1 MPHTP
6 RSPDEQLR
14 DRLGAILGGAVESE
28 PAALL
33 TYGDPVEVLVRADAR
48 GVHVEVPVVEWRGST
63 PVLTGERRASF
74 PREAVTRLGGE
85 VPFIEAVLAA
95 RAERVARFRVCAE
108 CGERNPPEWM
118 HNDALCQTCASR
130 NHGVAY

>member
-6 RSPDEQLR
+6 RTPDEQLR
-14 DRLGAILGGAVESE
+14 DQLGAILGGPVESE

-48 GVHVEVPVVEWRGST
+48 GVHVEVPVVEWRGSAA
-63 PVLTGERRASF
+63 VLTGERRASF

-95 RAERVARFRVCAE
+95 RAERVARFRTCSE
-108 CGERNPPEWM
+108 CGERRAPEEM
-118 HNDALCQTCASR
+118 HGEALCSACAAR
-130 NHGVAY
+130 DAYR